1 VVRDARPEDAGVIA
15 ELLAELGYPTAPED
29 VDRRL
34 RALGPDDLVLLADC
48 TAGLI
53 ALHRVPLL
61 AEGGALVRITALVVR
76 SEMRG
81 RGVARQLLEACEQAA
96 RQWGCG
102 LIEVS
107 CGRRAERGAAHEL
120 YRGAGFTDTAARSV
134 RYWKTLRNDVPSN

>member
-1 VVRDARPEDAGVIA
+1 MVRSALPEDAGVIA
-15 ELLAELGYPTAPED
+15 ELLAQLGYPTAPED

-34 RALGPDDLVLLADC
+34 RALGPDDVVLLADD

-81 RGVARQLLEACEQAA
+81 RGVARQLLEACEQAH
-96 RQWGCG
+96 GSG
-102 LIEVS
+102 
-107 CGRRAERGAAHEL
+107 GAASS
-120 YRGAGFTDTAARSV
+120 RCPPGAVQNVPPLMSFMA
-134 RYWKTLRNDVPSN
+134 LRA